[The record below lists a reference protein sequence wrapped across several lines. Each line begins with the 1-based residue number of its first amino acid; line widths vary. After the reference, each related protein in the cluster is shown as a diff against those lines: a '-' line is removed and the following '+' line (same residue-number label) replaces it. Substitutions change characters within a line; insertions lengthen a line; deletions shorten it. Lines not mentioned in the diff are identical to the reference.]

1 MQSRKEKKAIG
12 RQKLQ
17 NIIDTCR
24 SIEDRSL
31 DPFLI
36 NIRENVSTIRTYFPE
51 WKIPDDLCLDA
62 ETLHHLASVIK
73 MQSEWLK
80 HRSTS
85 LYTDPFLLEEKI
97 KKLSKEEIV
106 FTFMKAWF
114 PIIEMEQISLHSLA
128 EATRYWDDLLPIDE
142 RWMKQQPNE
151 AAISIT
157 TREEL
162 VQQKIMRDIA
172 FSQELGSFWEE
183 LKTKAIQT
191 GRNGK
196 ILYWDFIGAETYDET
211 IQRAFM
217 TSFLITYGY
226 ATLEIYPLEEQ
237 TFVKPYERPIAITG
251 KKQLVSIPISVSLEE
266 WTKWK
271 KG

>member
-1 MQSRKEKKAIG
+1 MQSRKERKAIG

-51 WKIPDDLCLDA
+51 WEIPDDLCLDA

-97 KKLSKEEIV
+97 KKLKYIN
-106 FTFMKAWF
+106 F
-114 PIIEMEQISLHSLA
+114 H
-128 EATRYWDDLLPIDE
+128 
-142 RWMKQQPNE
+142 
-151 AAISIT
+151 
-157 TREEL
+157 
-162 VQQKIMRDIA
+162 
-172 FSQELGSFWEE
+172 
-183 LKTKAIQT
+183 LKK
-191 GRNGK
+191 
-196 ILYWDFIGAETYDET
+196 
-211 IQRAFM
+211 
-217 TSFLITYGY
+217 
-226 ATLEIYPLEEQ
+226 
-237 TFVKPYERPIAITG
+237 
-251 KKQLVSIPISVSLEE
+251 
-266 WTKWK
+266 
-271 KG
+271 